1 MSEAE
6 PPPDERGSVRAAA
19 RAGVVWSSLAFI
31 ATRALTLGS
40 VVILARL
47 LAPSEF
53 GVVAAVLI
61 VLGLLEVGSDLGM
74 KATVIYEQGDDPI
87 RVNTAFWLGLA
98 ISGGLS
104 ALGLLLAPLAAD
116 FFNMPDQ
123 TDLFRLAVL
132 NVALTGLGNVHDAL
146 LLRDLA
152 FRPRV
157 VTEVIRGCVRAG
169 VSIALAVAGV
179 GAASLVWGMLA
190 GTLAWAAALWAITRF
205 VPSPRFD
212 MAVARSMSAFGTG
225 ASALDAL
232 AAVTTQLDAAI
243 IGRVLGERALGLY
256 SIAFR
261 VPQLVIQS
269 VAWNVSIVVFPT
281 LSRQRVVDRDELGP
295 VSLALV
301 RYQALYA
308 LPFAAGLAAL
318 AAPLINVLFSASW
331 ADAAGVVAPVSLM
344 MAIAAI
350 VNPLGDLL
358 KSVGK
363 QWILVGFNIAMI
375 PAMVVTI
382 VAAAS
387 VGIVAVAWAR
397 AGTLALFALAVVAA
411 TSRGLQ
417 VRARSVGIATVPGLI
432 AASGVLAGAGAVRYA
447 WPALT
452 VGPLLVG
459 ATVGAV
465 SGTVALRLFAPAAF
479 AAARG
484 QIAALFGR
492 RTGLPSAEV
501 DAPPTT

>member
-179 GAASLVWGMLA
+179 GAASLVWG
-190 GTLAWAAALWAITRF
+190 
-205 VPSPRFD
+205 
-212 MAVARSMSAFGTG
+212 
-225 ASALDAL
+225 
-232 AAVTTQLDAAI
+232 
-243 IGRVLGERALGLY
+243 
-256 SIAFR
+256 
-261 VPQLVIQS
+261 
-269 VAWNVSIVVFPT
+269 
-281 LSRQRVVDRDELGP
+281 
-295 VSLALV
+295 
-301 RYQALYA
+301 
-308 LPFAAGLAAL
+308 
-318 AAPLINVLFSASW
+318 
-331 ADAAGVVAPVSLM
+331 
-344 MAIAAI
+344 
-350 VNPLGDLL
+350 
-358 KSVGK
+358 
-363 QWILVGFNIAMI
+363 
-375 PAMVVTI
+375 
-382 VAAAS
+382 
-387 VGIVAVAWAR
+387 
-397 AGTLALFALAVVAA
+397 
-411 TSRGLQ
+411 
-417 VRARSVGIATVPGLI
+417 
-432 AASGVLAGAGAVRYA
+432 
-447 WPALT
+447 
-452 VGPLLVG
+452 
-459 ATVGAV
+459 
-465 SGTVALRLFAPAAF
+465 
-479 AAARG
+479 
-484 QIAALFGR
+484 
-492 RTGLPSAEV
+492 
-501 DAPPTT
+501 